1 MIIIIMIKTLVVMS
15 SNVAGGGGD
24 VTDNS
29 RIRDD
34 GTPCTGDGSDDDD
47 IT

>member
-15 SNVAGGGGD
+15 SNVVGGGD